1 MQASSHPPIANPAL
15 SSVAREWWRGAVI
28 YEIYVRSFADS
39 DNDGVGD
46 LRGIADKL
54 RYVRDLGADAVWLTP
69 FFKSP
74 MADFGYD
81 VEDYT
86 DVDRRF
92 GTLADFDAFA
102 AEADRLGLKV

>member
-1 MQASSHPPIANPAL
+1 MQASHHPRTPDATSA
-15 SSVAREWWRGAVI
+15 SVPSEWWRGAVI

-39 DNDGVGD
+39 NGDGVGD
-46 LRGIADKL
+46 LRGITGKL
-54 RYVRDLGADAVWLTP
+54 GYVRDLGADAVWLTP

-86 DVDRRF
+86 EVDPRF
-92 GTLADFDAFA
+92 GTLADFDALA
-102 AEADRLGLKV
+102 A